1 MVGMGRTGS
10 IRRETEETRVRVRV
24 DLDGSGVADVETGL
38 PFFDH
43 LLEQLAVHGG
53 LDLEVRAE
61 GDLEVDDHHL
71 VEDVGICLGRALDE
85 ALGDRRGIRR
95 MAWSA
100 VPMDGS
106 LVLCALD
113 LSGRAYFRVSGFR
126 PSRPGIGEPPLSLE
140 NVPHF
145 WRSLCEHSGTTM
157 HVEFRAWD
165 NDHHAVEAMFKA
177 VARALREAVEV
188 VGESVPSTKGRL
200 RRG

>member
-1 MVGMGRTGS
+1 LSRVGEV
-10 IRRETEETRVRVRV
+10 RRRTEETDVSVRM
-24 DLDGSGVADVETGL
+24 DLDGEGSADVDTGL

-43 LLEQLAVHGG
+43 LLEQLALHGG
-53 LDLEVRAE
+53 LDLEVE
-61 GDLEVDDHHL
+61 VVGDLEVDDHHV
-71 VEDVGICLGRALDE
+71 VEDVGICLGKALDE
-85 ALGDRRGIRR
+85 ALGDRSGIRR
-95 MAWSA
+95 MAWSM

-113 LSGRAYFRVSGFR
+113 LSGRAYLRVSGFN
-126 PSRPGIGEPPLSLE
+126 PSRPGIGDPPLSLE

-145 WRSLCEHSGTTM
+145 WRSFCENSGTTM

-188 VGESVPSTKGRL
+188 VEEGVPSTKGRL
-200 RRG
+200 GRG